1 VVPIL
6 QNKGDKI
13 MQTVN
18 LMNSALKDLDLEP
31 MTIVEDD
38 PMYSRTPQ
46 REHSAFVSFLAR
58 TTLCVIG
65 GFLFWRC

>member
-38 PMYSRTPQ
+38 PMSYRTNIT
-46 REHSAFVSFLAR
+46 RG
-58 TTLCVIG
+58 I
-65 GFLFWRC
+65 